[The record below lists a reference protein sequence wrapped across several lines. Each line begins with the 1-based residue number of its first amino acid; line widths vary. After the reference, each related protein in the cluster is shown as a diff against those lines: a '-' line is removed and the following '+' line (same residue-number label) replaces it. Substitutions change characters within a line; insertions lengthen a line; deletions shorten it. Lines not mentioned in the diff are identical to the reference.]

1 MGTSYFGTSPQ
12 PKSLY
17 PGSFILYPGEE
28 IGDNP
33 QTTLFSWMVK
43 ADMKPRKVSRL
54 VDETNQQ
61 GDRNDSG
68 SSDPVLPTVCYV
80 SQPIL
85 LLWNKLELGFCHLQL
100 LRVLI
105 KTSFLSCDK
114 LRTTLSKISKEVSS
128 KSS

>member
-1 MGTSYFGTSPQ
+1 M
-12 PKSLY
+12 
-17 PGSFILYPGEE
+17 LYPGEE